1 MTATPEVLSKPPL
14 SDARIE
20 ANRANAQKSTGPTT
34 DEGKQ
39 RSRMNALKHGLSGAG
54 VAMPETMRQAVQ
66 ERTAG
71 WASSFKPLN
80 PWELWLLEITAI
92 TTLRLEVCEQSR
104 LMSVV
109 LKAQRA
115 DHPEI
120 WEVDR
125 ENEVAETLAKFAHD
139 PVQQVAKLRQTMQGV
154 RWLLARWEDL
164 RGAGFARH
172 LGNGDAR
179 LGVPDARPADRV
191 LGERSL
197 VVARQGESSRVSRL
211 GRPRDRQT
219 DEIAGTRVGR
229 SKRDR
234 TLERG
239 IGATFDHTKEANQIR
254 RYESQN
260 ERLMKWAVSQF
271 KKGRHDFDPSIK
283 PPAPTRPWSS
293 SDDFPDS
300 SPEPIAEVEP
310 IAQVEAV
317 AAPAV
322 ETAAKVEMKP
332 EGFLSRAARKVSET
346 TQALSVSMRSAAAP
360 SVVASASASSRDR
373 AAHEQERLR
382 KEARA
387 RRKRKRALGTL
398 ASA

>member
-1 MTATPEVLSKPPL
+1 MSKPPP
-14 SDARIE
+14 SDARLE
-20 ANRANAQKSTGPTT
+20 ANRANAQKSTGPTS
-34 DEGKQ
+34 DDGKR

-54 VAMPETMRQAVQ
+54 VAMPETMRLAVQ

-115 DHPEI
+115 DHAEI

-125 ENEVAETLAKFAHD
+125 ENEVAETLAKFAQD
-139 PVQQVAKLRQTMQGV
+139 PVQQVAKLRQTVQGV

-164 RGAGFARH
+164 RA
-172 LGNGDAR
+172 
-179 LGVPDARPADRV
+179 V
-191 LGERSL
+191 LD
-197 VVARQGESSRVSRL
+197 SRGTWEMATRGL
-211 GRPRDRQT
+211 AFRMQGRPIELLASDPLLSLGKGNLQEFRGLVNR
-219 DEIAGTRVGR
+219 EIAKLT
-229 SKRDR
+229 KL
-234 TLERG
+234 LERG
-239 IGATFDHTKEANQIR
+239 LVDQNEIERLSAASGATFDHTKEANQIR

-283 PPAPTRPWSS
+283 PPAPARPLSS

-300 SPEPIAEVEP
+300 GPEP
-310 IAQVEAV
+310 IAQVEPIAQIEAV
-317 AAPAV
+317 EAAAV

-346 TQALSVSMRSAAAP
+346 TQALSVSMRSVAAP
-360 SVVASASASSRDR
+360 SVVAAASASSRDR
-373 AAHEQERLR
+373 VRAEQERLR

-387 RRKRKRALGTL
+387 RRKRKRAMGKL
-398 ASA
+398 APA